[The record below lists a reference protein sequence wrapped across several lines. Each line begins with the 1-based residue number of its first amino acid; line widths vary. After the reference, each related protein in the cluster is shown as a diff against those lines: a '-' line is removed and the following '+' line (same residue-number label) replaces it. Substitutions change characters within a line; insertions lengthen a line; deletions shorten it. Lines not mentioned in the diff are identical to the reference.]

1 MSNEKDMELDPIK
14 EENDSSDNSHL
25 KKINSM
31 RSKLIDNEPTPNSE
45 LNGTL
50 KSPAEDKDV
59 DLKIQIPQVAES
71 AVFPSPKAS
80 P

>member
-31 RSKLIDNEPTPNSE
+31 RSKLIENEPTPNSE

-50 KSPAEDKDV
+50 KSPAEEIDF
-59 DLKIQIPQVAES
+59 KIKISQVVES
-71 AVFPSPKAS
+71 AVFPSPVAS